1 MLNVIVSVHHRVVC
15 LDPKLKTQSNINI
28 TKIKYMVIVMIK
40 PLPEKK
46 HEIISTV
53 ANIVNNDTVST
64 VIRLYTCYK
73 ILRLFV

>member
-1 MLNVIVSVHHRVVC
+1 
-15 LDPKLKTQSNINI
+15 
-28 TKIKYMVIVMIK
+28 MIK